1 VAEKC
6 LRRNLRRNPIVN
18 GLQLKPI
25 SFVKYKVGPL
35 LVDTEVGPT
44 KSTWKVVLM
53 AFVCLFGG
61 KKESCDA
68 QEKNNTIFLL
78 CFVFSKGEVDLR

>member
-6 LRRNLRRNPIVN
+6 LRRNPNVN

-25 SFVKYKVGPL
+25 RFVKSKVGPL

-44 KSTWKVVLM
+44 KGKWKVVLM
-53 AFVCLFGG
+53 AFVCLGAKRG
-61 KKESCDA
+61 
-68 QEKNNTIFLL
+68 
-78 CFVFSKGEVDLR
+78 VM